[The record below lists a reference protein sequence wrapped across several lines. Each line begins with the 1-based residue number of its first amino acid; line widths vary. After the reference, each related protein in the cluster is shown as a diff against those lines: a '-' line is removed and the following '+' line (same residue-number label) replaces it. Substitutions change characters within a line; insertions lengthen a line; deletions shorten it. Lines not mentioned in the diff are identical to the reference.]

1 MEGQLVPWFL
11 GIGVFIVAIVVVLR
25 IISKKEQEQ
34 LAERI
39 ASQQEFLL
47 REQEKM
53 ELQRLQAAQQLERTE
68 MQQKLFA
75 QQQVQIAE
83 QQTKFAENQALLN
96 QQLKNLEHS
105 LVETLQDIR
114 GEQNSLARATRME
127 NQASSDRL
135 SEQLDKR
142 VERLADLTDQKLEFI
157 RTTVDERLNE
167 SLEQKFAQ
175 VSQRLA
181 EVHSGLGQ
189 IQGLS
194 GGVDDLKKILSNVKT
209 RGIWGELQLGNLLK
223 DMLPA
228 ARFAENVE
236 VRPRSGLRV
245 EYALILPGQGEQ
257 QVLLPIDA
265 KFPQEDYQRLQQA
278 REQGNNQ
285 EAELNMKQLERRLKA
300 EAKDIHD
307 KYICPPYST
316 DFGVMYLPSEGLF
329 AEALNLPGLADELQ
343 RKYRVCVAGP
353 TTLAALVNSLQLGF
367 RTLAVQKRTDEVWRL
382 LASVKQDLAGL
393 SAALDKNAKKLE
405 EAQSNLANAN
415 KYVNKLSRRLKAVE
429 SLELEGENKS
439 ADNEQSVEEDADK

>member
-1 MEGQLVPWFL
+1 MENNLLPLLL
-11 GIGVFIVAIVVVLR
+11 GIGAFIIAAAAFLR
-25 IISKKEQEQ
+25 ILSQREQEQ
-34 LAERI
+34 LAKRLEE
-39 ASQQEFLL
+39 QQEFLL

-75 QQQVQIAE
+75 QQQIQIAE
-83 QQTKFAENQALLN
+83 QQNKFAENQALLN
-96 QQLKNLEHS
+96 QQLKTLERS
-105 LVETLQDIR
+105 LVDTLQDIR

-142 VERLADLTDQKLEFI
+142 VERLADLTDQKLECI

-285 EAELNMKQLERRLKA
+285 EAELNLKQLERRLKA

-343 RKYRVCVAGP
+343 RKYRVCIAGP

-382 LASVKQDLAGL
+382 LAAVKQDLAGL
-393 SAALDKNAKKLE
+393 SAALEKNAKKLE
-405 EAQSNLANAN
+405 EAQSSLANAG

-429 SLELEGENKS
+429 SLEPEGEKKP
-439 ADNEQSVEEDADK
+439 AAIAQPEDETEE